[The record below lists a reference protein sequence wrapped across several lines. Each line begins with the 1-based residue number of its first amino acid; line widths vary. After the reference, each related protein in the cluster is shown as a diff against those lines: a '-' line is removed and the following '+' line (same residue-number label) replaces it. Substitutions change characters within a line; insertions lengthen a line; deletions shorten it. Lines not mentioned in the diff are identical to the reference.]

1 MATPPSIRLLK
12 LLKDGPREGMRLSE
26 LLLFLCVAGRGIQ
39 SATVMILLDMR
50 RKGRVGYRA
59 PRKGASQ
66 RGGVYIISKKG
77 KAYLARKL
85 QAHPEWAEEVGEG
98 EIETGVMRGEHPT
111 ILVRA
116 AQDCRESVPVSGPT
130 WIFDLAMRPAAV
142 RDWPLQGRS
151 ARH

>member
-12 LLKDGPREGMRLSE
+12 LLKDGPRNGMRLSE
-26 LLLFLCVAGRGIQ
+26 LLLFLCVAGRDIQ
-39 SATVMILLDMR
+39 SATVMILLDLR

-66 RGGVYIISKKG
+66 RGGVYTIRREG

-98 EIETGVMRGEHPT
+98 EIETGLMRGEHPT
-111 ILVRA
+111 ILVRT
-116 AQDCRESVPVSGPT
+116 AQDCGGHLPVPGPT
-130 WIFDLAMRPAAV
+130 WIFDLAQRPAAV
-142 RDWPLQGRS
+142 RDSPWQGRS
-151 ARH
+151 R